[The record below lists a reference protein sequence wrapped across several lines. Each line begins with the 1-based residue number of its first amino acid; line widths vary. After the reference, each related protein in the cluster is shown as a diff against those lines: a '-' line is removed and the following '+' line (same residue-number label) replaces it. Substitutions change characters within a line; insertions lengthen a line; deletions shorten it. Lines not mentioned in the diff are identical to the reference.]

1 LDKIRVGV
9 YVCHCGSNING
20 VVNCKDVA
28 EYAAKLPGVV
38 ISRDYTYMCSDPGQA
53 LLKNDIKGYNL
64 NRIVVASCSP
74 RMHEPTFRV
83 VLEESGLNPFYL
95 QMANIREH
103 VSWATSDNVKA
114 TEKAKDLV
122 RAAVKRV
129 FYNEPIITS
138 EIDIER
144 SVLVI
149 GGGVAGIE
157 AALTIARAGYKTYLV
172 EKKPTIGG
180 VMAQLDKTFPT
191 LDCSACILTPKMV
204 DVAREP
210 QIELMTNSEVIDLKG
225 AVGNFTVTIRK
236 YPRYV
241 EEEACSGCGAC
252 VSACVLRGRIPNE
265 FDYGL
270 SKRGAIYIPF
280 PQAVP
285 LKAVIDKENCLML
298 KNGKCKQTCV
308 QACERKCIN
317 FEQKERDIEIKV
329 GAIIVATGF
338 KPFDARKLTKYGY
351 GIYPDVIDALQFER
365 MTNASGPTGGKIL
378 TSKGKKPERIAIV
391 HCVGSRDESTNPYCS
406 RVCCMYSLKHAHLA
420 MEKTDAEV
428 FNFYM
433 DIRAFGKGYEEF
445 YKRIQEEGAHFIRGK
460 VAEITQKGD
469 TLFVK
474 AEDTLLGKTLE
485 LGADMVILA
494 IGLEP
499 SEDAAKLAEILRI
512 NRSQDGFFMEAHPK
526 LNPLETPTSG
536 IYIAGCCQGPKDI
549 PDTVC
554 QSIGCAG
561 EVIKFLNKGKVTLES
576 TIVQI
581 DSNICVGCRLCE
593 KLCPY
598 SALAYSEEDKVMK
611 VEAAKCKG
619 CGTCA
624 AACPAKAIKQ
634 QHFTVEQ
641 ICAEIDALLEGG
653 Q

>member
-1 LDKIRVGV
+1 MNDIRIGV
-9 YVCHCGSNING
+9 YVCHCGSNIGG
-20 VVNCKDVA
+20 VVDCKDVA
-28 EYAAKLPGVV
+28 EYAAGLPGVV
-38 ISRDYTYMCSDPGQA
+38 VSRDNLYMCSDPGQA
-53 LLKNDIKGYNL
+53 LIKDDIKAYNL

-83 VLEESGLNPFYL
+83 VVQESGLNPFYL

-103 VSWATSDNVKA
+103 VSWVTTDTHKA
-114 TEKAKDLV
+114 TQKAKDLV
-122 RAAVKRV
+122 RAAANRV
-129 FYNEPIITS
+129 FYNEAITTS
-138 EIDIER
+138 EIDIEK

-149 GGGVAGIE
+149 GGGVAGIQ
-157 AALTIARAGYKTYLV
+157 AALTTAGAGYKTYLV

-204 DVAREP
+204 DVARQEN
-210 QIELMTNSEVIDLKG
+210 IELITNAEVVGLKG
-225 AVGNFTVTIRK
+225 AVGNYEVTVRK
-236 YPRYV
+236 RPRYV
-241 EEEACSGCGAC
+241 KDDCSGCGAC
-252 VSACVLRGRIPNE
+252 ADACVLKGRIPNQ

-270 SKRGAIYIPF
+270 SKRGAAYIPF

-285 LKAVIDKENCLML
+285 LKAVIDNENCLML
-298 KNGKCKQTCV
+298 KNGKCKQSCAK
-308 QACERKCIN
+308 ACERGSID
-317 FEQKERDIEIKV
+317 FGQKEVEVQVKV

-338 KPFDARKLTKYGY
+338 KPFDAGRTTKYGY

-365 MTNASGPTGGKIL
+365 MTNASGPTGGKVL
-378 TSKGKKPERIAIV
+378 TSKGEIPEKIAII
-391 HCVGSRDESTNPYCS
+391 HCVGSRDENTNAYCS

-420 MEKTDAEV
+420 MEKTGAQV

-445 YKRIQEEGAHFIRGK
+445 YKRIQSEGAHFIRGK
-460 VAEITQKGD
+460 VAEVTQKDGK
-469 TLFVK
+469 LRVK
-474 AEDTLLGKTLE
+474 AEDTLLGKILE
-485 LGADMVILA
+485 IGVDMVVLST
-494 IGLEP
+494 GLEP
-499 SEDAAKLAEILRI
+499 CEDASKLAEVLHI

-526 LNPLETPTSG
+526 LNPLETPTAG
-536 IYIAGCCQGPKDI
+536 IYIAGCSQGPKDI

-561 EVIKFLNKGKVTLES
+561 EVLRLLNTGKVALES

-581 DSNICVGCRLCE
+581 DGDICVGCKICE
-593 KLCPY
+593 NLCPY
-598 SALAYSEEDKVMK
+598 GALAYSQEDNIMQ

-624 AACPAKAIKQ
+624 AACPSKAIKQ
-634 QHFTVEQ
+634 QHFSAEQ
-641 ICAEIDALLEGG
+641 VFAEIEALLERG